1 MGIGLHCAQL
11 CWMDCLIETVK
22 LQTVLSAD
30 YCRSTQHFST
40 DGSILYFVMCK
51 YWALELKYSLS
62 MCACLCVQVSRSSS
76 TWARRWM
83 GWIWGRRWAY
93 WVVTSCSVVR
103 WSPAAMAMRPAN
115 SSTLTRLEDIWRY
128 TFGSLYAARGWALSS
143 DCCRPICI
151 LGQLIW
157 PYCNPWPWKQ
167 QMIKLCQLEVHLL
180 AFSFSVNVEKSFV
193 VKIMDS
199 STTTV
204 PWQMNKVNLLLNT
217 V

>member
-128 TFGSLYAARGWALSS
+128 TFGSLYGSVLTLWQPEGEHWAVTVADLSVFWAS
-143 DCCRPICI
+143 WFDLTVI
-151 LGQLIW
+151 LGLGNSKW
-157 PYCNPWPWKQ
+157 
-167 QMIKLCQLEVHLL
+167 
-180 AFSFSVNVEKSFV
+180 
-193 VKIMDS
+193 
-199 STTTV
+199 
-204 PWQMNKVNLLLNT
+204 
-217 V
+217 